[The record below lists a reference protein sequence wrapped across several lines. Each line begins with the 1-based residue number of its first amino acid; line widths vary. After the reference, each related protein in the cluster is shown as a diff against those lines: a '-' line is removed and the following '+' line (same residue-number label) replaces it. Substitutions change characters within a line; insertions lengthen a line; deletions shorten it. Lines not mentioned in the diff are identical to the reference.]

1 MRRQITDIL
10 ENALVKLKQE
20 AEDLHR
26 QWTCDS
32 VRARRDL

>member
-10 ENALVKLKQE
+10 ENALAKLKYE
-20 AEDLHR
+20 AGDLHR

-32 VRARRDL
+32 LRARRDL